1 MRRSQNT
8 DKPHLFACSVFLA
21 NVCTVRVLLN
31 PESPISK
38 WKYSHKPLLSRE
50 DGEEGY
56 LWCSDGL
63 IRSLLV
69 SPQQLPF
76 LVMDWQILLSFA
88 EYHEVFPD
96 NGVSLQHNNGLLM
109 QPIHI
114 QSLCIER
121 WHKLLSQ
128 ISQLIFWGLTVKLLE
143 HFFFQNFLRSFFSS
157 KQSGVLFFFFQSCN
171 KFALRRLIVWKSR
184 LKNIS
189 TLLHFKTWRPDANS
203 FHNTVFGK
211 LSEVRLKEIFYL
223 RCFFGTFNCVHRKTH
238 WQWSVGVVYIIECQA

>member
-1 MRRSQNT
+1 MLWRLNMFTPCFTSAT
-8 DKPHLFACSVFLA
+8 ALF
-21 NVCTVRVLLN
+21 
-31 PESPISK
+31 
-38 WKYSHKPLLSRE
+38 
-50 DGEEGY
+50 G
-56 LWCSDGL
+56 DGL
-63 IRSLLV
+63 TDTAFLCWVPRSF
-69 SPQQLPF
+69 SRQWGISAAQQWAF
-76 LVMDWQILLSFA
+76 DTADSHSKFVHREMTQII
-88 EYHEVFPD
+88 V
-96 NGVSLQHNNGLLM
+96 
-109 QPIHI
+109 
-114 QSLCIER
+114 
-121 WHKLLSQ
+121 SQ